1 MINKVDILAIGA
13 HPDDVELSAGATV
26 AKHVA
31 LGKRVAI
38 VDLTEGELGSR
49 GSVETRYSEADEAKN
64 ILGLSARVNLQM
76 KDGFFEET
84 EENLIRLIRQIR
96 HFQPE
101 IILANAKSDRHPDHG
116 RAASLIAR
124 AAFLSGLRKI
134 DTSFDETPQS
144 CWRPKAVYHYIQDN
158 YLIPDFV
165 VDVTDY
171 VDTKFDAIR
180 AYKTQFYDP
189 NSTEPVTP
197 ISGKEFFDYL
207 RGRMLQFGRSIG
219 AEYAEGF
226 QVERIPG
233 VDTLFDLR

>member
-49 GSVETRYSEADEAKN
+49 GTVESRYAEASDAKH
-64 ILGLSARVNLQM
+64 ILGLTARVNLQM
-76 KDGFFEET
+76 RDGFFEET

-116 RAASLIAR
+116 RAASLISR

-134 DTSFDETPQS
+134 ETSFDENPQV

-158 YLIPDFV
+158 YLTPDFV

-171 VDTKFDAIR
+171 VDTKFEAIR

-189 NSTEPVTP
+189 NSSEPTTP

-219 AEYAEGF
+219 VEYAEGF